1 MIHLEYLQENR
12 DKEILWKF
20 GMRLP
25 WSIASTLMVI
35 CLLLGTICTFT
46 GFGVWVWYQ
55 GPQSVF
61 VVVSIIL
68 GVVGGASVLVLLLL
82 FTGMQW

>member
-1 MIHLEYLQENR
+1 MIHLEYLQEDR
-12 DKEILWKF
+12 EWEILRKF

-25 WSIASTLMVI
+25 WFIASTLMTI
-35 CLLLGTICTFT
+35 CSLLGTICTFT

-55 GPQSVF
+55 GPQSVCI
-61 VVVSIIL
+61 VVTIIL

-82 FTGMQW
+82 VAGM